1 VSIGDEGKEWE
12 DSSRREKSSGLSC
25 LSSLQ
30 NLSLPL
36 EGRKNKI
43 DLRVTAIGK
52 KKITREK

>member
-1 VSIGDEGKEWE
+1 MSIGDEGKEWE

-43 DLRVTAIGK
+43 DFACDGDR
-52 KKITREK
+52 